1 MDKSVKTDLMKKNKL
16 PFQIDE
22 LLAGVTSVAIAGH
35 TKPDGDCTGST
46 LALYNYIKNNYPG
59 LKVSLY
65 LEPIPNLFKFLQR
78 SGEIVSK
85 FQEDA
90 SYDLFFAL
98 DCGDGRRLGGAIK
111 FFNAAKKTVCIDHHI
126 SNQSFADV
134 NYIVPDASS
143 TSELVFGLLDEA
155 KITKEIAECL
165 YVGIIHDTGV
175 FQYSCTSS
183 LTMNIAGRL
192 MDQGIDYPTIV
203 DRTFFQKTFE
213 QNQILGTALLKA
225 KRYFDDRCIACII
238 TAKDMEACHALPKHL
253 EGIVAQ
259 LRSTKGV
266 DVAVL
271 IYENADGTYKVSMRT
286 NGALDVA
293 AICGKHGGGGHVR
306 AAGATMTGEPEEI
319 LHTLLEDI
327 KACFDQKGEGNRT

>member
-1 MDKSVKTDLMKKNKL
+1 METIEKMKLMESHEEKA
-16 PFQIDE
+16 PFGADE
-22 LLAGVTSVAIAGH
+22 LLAGTESVAIAGH
-35 TKPDGDCTGST
+35 VKPDGDCTGST
-46 LALYNYIKNNYPG
+46 LALYNYIKNNYPK
-59 LKVSLY
+59 LRVVLY

-78 SGEIVSK
+78 SAEIVSD
-85 FQEDA
+85 FSEDA
-90 SYDLFFAL
+90 SYDLFFSL
-98 DCGDGRRLGGAIK
+98 DCGDGGRLGGAIRY
-111 FFNAAKKTVCIDHHI
+111 FEASKKTICIDHHI

-143 TSELVFGLLDEA
+143 TSELVFGLLDED

-183 LTMNIAGRL
+183 QTMNIAGRL
-192 MDQGIDYPTIV
+192 MDKGINYPDIV
-203 DRTFFQKTFE
+203 DKTFFEKTFE
-213 QNQILGTALLKA
+213 QNRILGTALLKA
-225 KRYFDDRCIACII
+225 ERYFDDRCIACII
-238 TAKDMEACHALPKHL
+238 TAKDMADCHALPKHL

-271 IYENADGTYKVSMRT
+271 IYENADKTFKVSMRS

-293 AICGKHGGGGHVR
+293 TICCKHGGGGHVR
-306 AAGATMTGEPEEI
+306 AAGATMTGDPKDI
-319 LHTLLEDI
+319 LQVLLEDM
-327 KACFDQKGEGNRT
+327 KEQLQ

>member
-1 MDKSVKTDLMKKNKL
+1 MEKIEKMNLTRKNETGAL
-16 PFQIDE
+16 FQADE
-22 LLAGVTSVAIAGH
+22 LLEGVESVAIAGH

-46 LALYNYIKNNYPG
+46 LALYNYIKNYYPG
-59 LKVSLY
+59 IRVTLY

-78 SGEIVSK
+78 SDEIVSD
-85 FQEDA
+85 FSRDEA
-90 SYDLFFAL
+90 YELFFSL
-98 DCGDGRRLGGAIK
+98 DCGDRGRLGGAIRY
-111 FFNAAKKTVCIDHHI
+111 FETAKKTVCIDHHI
-126 SNQSFADV
+126 SNQSFADL

-143 TSELVFGLLDEA
+143 TSELVFGLFDEA

-183 LTMNIAGRL
+183 KTMNIAGRL
-192 MDQGIDYPTIV
+192 MDKGIDYPTIV
-203 DRTFFQKTFE
+203 DKTFFEKTFE

-225 KRYFDDRCIACII
+225 KRYFDDRCIASII
-238 TAKDMEACHALPKHL
+238 TAQDMADCHALPKHL

-286 NGALDVA
+286 NGTVDVS
-293 AICGKHGGGGHVR
+293 AICVKHGGGGHVR
-306 AAGATMTGEPEEI
+306 AAGATMTGDPEKI
-319 LHTLLEDI
+319 LQILLEDM
-327 KACFDQKGEGNRT
+327 KEQL